1 MLSVPVLYYDPT
13 DESQT
18 VKSISSPTG
27 FTGVA
32 LRSGMQVWS
41 EDCVED
47 ALQAVAEKGLAF
59 QTSSA
64 LPSNQKESVDRSKRY
79 ELLDSLLNGHVMCDG
94 RSGRE
99 VVGWIVAGYL
109 SEFVRQTINKLPPL
123 NIANPQRPQ
132 PLARAY
138 WDGVPQELF
147 QREIFPG
154 VRHTARAYH
163 LLQEEHFRLNGN
175 EATKTGRK
183 AAWDAASELLRASI
197 DTYRVRGREIFP
209 DEPLRASVYNDHL
222 HVIEVARRTFCS
234 IAQAAKVAA

>member
-1 MLSVPVLYYDPT
+1 MIPVPASHFHRT
-13 DESQT
+13 KESQQ
-18 VKSISSPTG
+18 VESLSNPSGLAGI
-27 FTGVA
+27 A

-41 EDCVED
+41 KDCVED
-47 ALQAVAEKGLAF
+47 ALRAVAEKGLAF
-59 QTSSA
+59 QASSA
-64 LPSNQKESVDRSKRY
+64 LPSNQKESEDRSKRY
-79 ELLDSLLNGHVMCDG
+79 ERLDVLLNDHVMCDG

-132 PLARAY
+132 PVAKAY

-154 VRHTARAYH
+154 VRHTALAYH

-175 EATKTGRK
+175 EATRRRK
-183 AAWDAASELLRASI
+183 
-197 DTYRVRGREIFP
+197 RVVR
-209 DEPLRASVYNDHL
+209 L
-222 HVIEVARRTFCS
+222 HGMLPQSFYARRSTPTEFEDERSFRMSPCWPPC
-234 IAQAAKVAA
+234 ITITYM